1 MREMKFALGYM
12 PHRLWGNILQAQF
25 LEKEPGK
32 EFFLPREYIQN
43 DETTSAWSRL
53 TPMQREVI
61 RLIDSYSER
70 SLHGLFSRHRTA
82 KEFQDSVDRKT
93 IDEIIRPYIEKQI
106 FQILEIAR
114 DNRISVFVK
123 DKSDRN
129 VYPEDFVGIEK
140 HPADPV
146 FDFRYNTHLSYT
158 LQLIHGDSRLLLH
171 KGYVEII
178 SYNPTSIILGNTI
191 YFINDI
197 DGKKLKPFLNKE
209 EVIISGEMIG
219 KYFSTFVR
227 NTLRDYKTLSE
238 GFEVLHTV
246 PATSAELILEEGMKN
261 MPVFILNFYYNGQ
274 HIYPDSSLP
283 RFVDYKGKGEEHR
296 FEIYPRDPAWEDSI
310 SGILN
315 EQGLN
320 TRDQR
325 SFFLSKRFLG
335 EQENNLFA
343 AINFLNISGKA
354 LLDQGISF
362 RQRLQH
368 NYYLGTI
375 DLKMDSKEKEDWF
388 DILATVAFG
397 EYNIPFLS
405 LRNHIL
411 NGIREYELPGGE
423 IAIIPAEWF
432 ARYRN
437 MFEFGK
443 PEGDR
448 ILVHKQHF
456 GMVDGPIRD
465 FHPETLERLE
475 QLTQLERLP
484 AVDLPGGLTT
494 ELRGYQEEGYR
505 WLLYLR
511 KNGFGGC
518 LADDMGLG
526 KTVQAIALLLRSKQ
540 ETSLFQPE
548 RKEDKSMV
556 NSKDGQLTMFGTDQ
570 KKLTSM
576 IVVPASLIHNWKSE
590 CNRFAPD
597 LKLYLH
603 VGNQRNRELSN
614 FSYYDLILST
624 YHTVRQDIEQLST
637 YPFHYVILDES
648 QMIKNPSSKLY
659 QAMIDLQSEH
669 RIVLTG
675 TPIENSLTDLWS
687 QINFVNPGLLGT
699 LSFFKR
705 SFVMPI
711 EKKKDEQREEKLKDL
726 INPFILR
733 RTKQEVATELPPV
746 FEQVR
751 YCNMTDSQRRLY
763 EEEKSL
769 ARNSILENL
778 EEMGLEKSSLIVL
791 QALTRLRQIANHPNL
806 IDEFTGYDSGKFSE
820 VCRDVESVLAEG
832 HKVLVFSSFVKHL
845 ELFRARFNEL
855 SLKYALLTGASTG
868 KQREKAVNTFQ
879 KDNQCRLFLIS
890 LKAGGVGLNLTA
902 ADYVFILD
910 PWWNPAAEMQALN
923 RAHRI
928 GQEKNVFI
936 YRFISS
942 NTIEEKIQKL
952 QEKKKELAETFV
964 TSNNPLSGL
973 SEKDLVELFQ

>member
-1 MREMKFALGYM
+1 MRELKFALGYM
-12 PHRLWGNILQAQF
+12 PHRLWGYILQAQF
-25 LEKEPGK
+25 LEKESGK

-43 DETTSAWSRL
+43 DQTTSAWSKL
-53 TPMQREVI
+53 TPMQQEVV
-61 RLIDSYSER
+61 RLIDSYSDR
-70 SLHGLFSRHRTA
+70 NLHRQFSRQKTS
-82 KEFQDSVDRKT
+82 KEFQDSVDRKS
-93 IDEIIRPYIEKQI
+93 IEEIIRPYIEKQI

-129 VYPEDFVGIEK
+129 IYPEDFVGIEK
-140 HPADPV
+140 QPADPV
-146 FDFRYNTHLSYT
+146 FSFRYSNELSYT

-171 KGYVEII
+171 NGYVEII
-178 SYNPTSIILGNTI
+178 SYKPTSIILGNTI

-197 DGKKLKPFLNKE
+197 DGKKLKPFLDKE
-209 EVIISGEMIG
+209 EVIIRGEMIG
-219 KYFSTFVR
+219 KYFASFVK
-227 NTLRDYKTLSE
+227 NTLRDYKTLAD
-238 GFEVLHTV
+238 GFEVTQIT
-246 PATSAELILEEGMKN
+246 PDITAELVLEEGMKN
-261 MPVFILNFYYNGQ
+261 LPVFILNFFYNGQ
-274 HIYPDSSLP
+274 HIYPDSPLN
-283 RFVDYKGKGEEHR
+283 RFVDYKGKGTAHG
-296 FEIYPRDPAWEDSI
+296 FEIYPRDYKKEESI

-315 EQGLN
+315 ELGLN

-325 SFFLSKRFLG
+325 SFHLSRRFLG
-335 EQENNLFA
+335 EQENDLLS
-343 AINFLNISGKA
+343 AINFLNLSGNA
-354 LLDQGISF
+354 LSEQGIIF
-362 RQRLQH
+362 RQRLQQ
-368 NYYLGTI
+368 NYFLGSI
-375 DLKMDSKEKEDWF
+375 DLKLDSTEKEDWF
-388 DILATVAFG
+388 DILAVVKFG
-397 EYNIPFLS
+397 EYQVPFLS
-405 LRNHIL
+405 LRHHIL
-411 NGIREYELPGGE
+411 SGIREYELPGGE
-423 IAIIPAEWF
+423 IAILPAEWF
-432 ARYRN
+432 TRYRN
-437 MFEFGK
+437 MFEFGRT
-443 PEGDR
+443 EGDR

-456 GMVDGPIRD
+456 RMVDGPIRD

-540 ETSLFQPE
+540 EALLFPADQQQDNSAPE
-548 RKEDKSMV
+548 PG
-556 NSKDGQLTMFGTDQ
+556 DGQLSMFGVDP
-570 KKLTSM
+570 KKRTSL
-576 IVVPASLIHNWKSE
+576 IVVPASLLHNWRSE

-597 LKLYLH
+597 LKLHLH

-614 FSYYDLILST
+614 FTYYDLIIST
-624 YHTVRQDIEQLST
+624 YHTVRQDIDQLSMF
-637 YPFHYVILDES
+637 PFHYVILDES
-648 QMIKNPSSKLY
+648 QMIKNSSSKLY
-659 QAMIDLQSEH
+659 QAVVELRSEH

-705 SFVMPI
+705 SFVLPI
-711 EKKKDEQREEKLKDL
+711 EKKNDEQREEKLKDL

-751 YCNMTDSQRRLY
+751 YCNMTDPQRRLY

-778 EEMGLEKSSLIVL
+778 EEIGLEKSALIVL
-791 QALTRLRQIANHPNL
+791 QALTRLRQIANHPDL
-806 IDEFTGYDSGKFSE
+806 IDEFSGYDSGKFSE
-820 VCRDVESVLAEG
+820 VYRDVESVLAEG
-832 HKVLVFSSFVKHL
+832 HKVLIFSSFVKHL
-845 ELFRARFNEL
+845 DLFRARFDEAK
-855 SLKYALLTGASTG
+855 LKYAHLTGGHSR
-868 KQREKAVNTFQ
+868 KQREQAVKNFQ
-879 KDNQCRLFLIS
+879 KEEDYRLFLIS

-928 GQEKNVFI
+928 GQEKNVFV

-952 QEKKKELAETFV
+952 QEKKMELAETFV
-964 TSNNPLSGL
+964 TSNNPLSAL
-973 SEKDLVELFQ
+973 SEKDLVELFN